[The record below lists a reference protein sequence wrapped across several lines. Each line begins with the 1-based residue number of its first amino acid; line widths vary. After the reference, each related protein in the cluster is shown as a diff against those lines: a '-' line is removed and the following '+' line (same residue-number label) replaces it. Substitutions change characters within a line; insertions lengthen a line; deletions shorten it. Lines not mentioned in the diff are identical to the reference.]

1 MRVLKSV
8 VLFMQY
14 SALAL
19 ASSSAIAQANYPD
32 KPIRMIIPLAT
43 GSAVDN
49 ALRLVTQNMAISMG
63 QPIVVENVPGSSG
76 LIGADRLLKLP
87 ADGYNI
93 AGVNDSILTM
103 VPHINPNTTFDTLRD
118 FAPISLIGT
127 IEWGIVVKTDSQ
139 FKTLDDLIK
148 FAKANPEKLTFS
160 SGGVGSPQH
169 IAMALLMQR
178 AGMQLVHV
186 PYKGATQAAVGAAAG
201 EVDVSF
207 QGIGTAAALI
217 NGGKL
222 RLLALSTPKPLPQFA
237 GVPTIDQTSLPGFFF
252 NSWAAIVASSK
263 TPKAIVEKLSVEARK
278 AMDNPDTRD
287 RFSKLGITIRGTTP
301 AEFEDALKKQYA
313 LYGKVIKDNNIKAN

>member
-1 MRVLKSV
+1 MKVFKSV
-8 VLFMQY
+8 ALFVQAA
-14 SALAL
+14 ALAM
-19 ASSSAIAQANYPD
+19 ASWGVMAQANYPD

-49 ALRLVTQNMAISMG
+49 ALRLVAQNMATSMG
-63 QPIVVENVPGSSG
+63 QPIVIENVPGSSG
-76 LIGADRLLKLP
+76 LIGADRMLKMP
-87 ADGYNI
+87 ADGYTI
-93 AGVNDSILTM
+93 GGVNDSVLTM
-103 VPHINPNTTFDTLRD
+103 VPHINPNTTFNTLKD

-127 IEWGIVVKTDSQ
+127 IEWGVVVKTDSQ
-139 FKTLDDLIK
+139 FKTLEDLIK

-178 AGMQLVHV
+178 AGMKLVHV

-207 QGIGTAAALI
+207 QGLGTAAALI

-237 GVPTIDQTSLPGFFF
+237 GVKTIDQTALPGFFF
-252 NSWAAIVASSK
+252 NSWAAMVAPAQ
-263 TPKAIVEKLSVEARK
+263 TPKAIVEKLSAEARK
-278 AMDNPDTRD
+278 AMDNADIRD
-287 RFSKLGITIRGTTP
+287 RFTKLGITIRGTTP
-301 AEFEDALKKQYA
+301 AEFEAALKKQYE

>member
-1 MRVLKSV
+1 MKAFKSV
-8 VLFMQY
+8 AIFVQAVF
-14 SALAL
+14 LAV
-19 ASSSAIAQANYPD
+19 ASWGVMAQGNYPN

-49 ALRLVTQNMAISMG
+49 ALRLVAQNMATSMG
-63 QPIVVENVPGSSG
+63 QPIVIENITGSSG
-76 LIGADRLLKLP
+76 LIGADRMLKMP
-87 ADGYNI
+87 ADGYTI
-93 AGVNDSILTM
+93 GGVNDSVLTM
-103 VPHINPNTTFDTLRD
+103 VPHINPNTTFNTLKD

-139 FKTLDDLIK
+139 FKTLEDLIR
-148 FAKANPEKLTFS
+148 FSKANPDKLTFS

-178 AGMQLVHV
+178 AGMKLVHV

-207 QGIGTAAALI
+207 QGLGTAAALI

-222 RLLALSTPKPLPQFA
+222 RLLALSTPKPLPQFS
-237 GVPTIDQTSLPGFFF
+237 GVKTIDQGALPGFFF
-252 NSWAAIVASSK
+252 NSWAAMVAPAK
-263 TPKAIVEKLSVEARK
+263 TPKPIVEKLSAEARK
-278 AMDNPDTRD
+278 AMDNPDIRD
-287 RFSKLGITIRGTTP
+287 RFTKLGITIRGTTP
-301 AEFEDALKKQYA
+301 AEFEEALKKQYE

>member
-1 MRVLKSV
+1 MKAFKSV
-8 VLFMQY
+8 AIFVQAVF
-14 SALAL
+14 LAV
-19 ASSSAIAQANYPD
+19 ASWGVMAQGNYPN

-49 ALRLVTQNMAISMG
+49 ALRLVAQNMATSMG
-63 QPIVVENVPGSSG
+63 QPIVIENITGSSG
-76 LIGADRLLKLP
+76 LIGADRMLKMP
-87 ADGYNI
+87 ADGYTI
-93 AGVNDSILTM
+93 GGVNDSVLTM
-103 VPHINPNTTFDTLRD
+103 VPHINPNTTFNTLKD

-139 FKTLDDLIK
+139 FKTLEDLIR
-148 FAKANPEKLTFS
+148 FSKANPDKLTFS

-178 AGMQLVHV
+178 AGMKLVHV

-207 QGIGTAAALI
+207 QGLGTAAALI

-222 RLLALSTPKPLPQFA
+222 RLLALSTPKPLQQFS
-237 GVPTIDQTSLPGFFF
+237 GVKTIDQGALPGFFF
-252 NSWAAIVASSK
+252 NSWAAMVAPAK
-263 TPKAIVEKLSVEARK
+263 TPKPIVEKLSAEARK
-278 AMDNPDTRD
+278 AMDNPDIRD
-287 RFSKLGITIRGTTP
+287 RFTKLGITIRGTTP
-301 AEFEDALKKQYA
+301 AEFEEALKKQYE

>member
-1 MRVLKSV
+1 MKVIKSV
-8 VLFMQY
+8 
-14 SALAL
+14 ALLVQAVAL
-19 ASSSAIAQANYPD
+19 SVASWSVSAQANYPD

-49 ALRLVTQNMAISMG
+49 ALRLVAQNMATSMG
-63 QPIVVENVPGSSG
+63 QPIVIENVPGSSG
-76 LIGADRLLKLP
+76 LIGADRMLKMP
-87 ADGYNI
+87 ADGYTI
-93 AGVNDSILTM
+93 GGVNDSVLTM
-103 VPHINPNTTFDTLRD
+103 VPHINPNTTFNTLKD

-127 IEWGIVVKTDSQ
+127 IEWGVVVKTDSQ
-139 FKTLDDLIK
+139 FKTLEDLIQ
-148 FAKANPEKLTFS
+148 FAKANPDKLTFS

-178 AGMQLVHV
+178 AGMKLVHV

-207 QGIGTAAALI
+207 QGLGTAAALI

-237 GVPTIDQTSLPGFFF
+237 GVKTIDQTALPGFFF
-252 NSWAAIVASSK
+252 NSWAAMVAPAK
-263 TPKAIVEKLSVEARK
+263 TPKAIVEKLSAEARK
-278 AMDNPDTRD
+278 AMDNADIRD
-287 RFSKLGITIRGTTP
+287 RFTKLGITIRGTTP
-301 AEFEDALKKQYA
+301 AEFEAALKKQYE

>member
-1 MRVLKSV
+1 MKVFKSV
-8 VLFMQY
+8 
-14 SALAL
+14 ALLVQAVAL
-19 ASSSAIAQANYPD
+19 SVASWSVNAQANYPD

-49 ALRLVTQNMAISMG
+49 ALRLVAQNMATSMG
-63 QPIVVENVPGSSG
+63 QPIVIENVTGSSG
-76 LIGADRLLKLP
+76 LIGADRMLKMP
-87 ADGYNI
+87 ADGYTI
-93 AGVNDSILTM
+93 GGVNDSVLTM
-103 VPHINPNTTFDTLRD
+103 VPHINPNTTFNTLKD

-127 IEWGIVVKTDSQ
+127 IEWGVVVKTDSQ
-139 FKTLDDLIK
+139 FKTLEDLIK
-148 FAKANPEKLTFS
+148 FAKANPDKLTFS

-178 AGMQLVHV
+178 AGMKLVHV

-207 QGIGTAAALI
+207 QGLGTAAALI

-237 GVPTIDQTSLPGFFF
+237 GVKTIDQTALPGFFF
-252 NSWAAIVASSK
+252 NSWAAMVAPAK
-263 TPKAIVEKLSVEARK
+263 TPKAIVEKLSAEARK
-278 AMDNPDTRD
+278 AMDNADIRD
-287 RFSKLGITIRGTTP
+287 RFTKLGITIRGTTP
-301 AEFEDALKKQYA
+301 AEFETALKKQYE

>member
-1 MRVLKSV
+1 MKAFKSV
-8 VLFMQY
+8 ALFIQA
-14 SALAL
+14 SALAV
-19 ASSSAIAQANYPD
+19 ASWGVMAQANYPD

-49 ALRLVTQNMAISMG
+49 ALRLVTQNMATSMG

-87 ADGYNI
+87 ADGYTI
-93 AGVNDSILTM
+93 GGVNDSVLTM
-103 VPHINPNTTFDTLRD
+103 VPHINPNTTFNTLKD

-127 IEWGIVVKTDSQ
+127 IEWGVVVKTDSQ
-139 FKTLDDLIK
+139 FKTLNDLIK
-148 FAKANPEKLTFS
+148 FAQANPDKLTFS
-160 SGGVGSPQH
+160 SGGIGSPQH

-178 AGMQLVHV
+178 AGMKLVHV

-207 QGIGTAAALI
+207 QGLGTAAALI

-222 RLLALSTPKPLPQFA
+222 RLLVVSTPKPLDQFA
-237 GVPTIDQTSLPGFFF
+237 GVPTIDQSTLPGFFF

-263 TPKAIVEKLSVEARK
+263 TPKAIVEKLSAEARK
-278 AMDNPDTRD
+278 AMDNDEIRD
-287 RFSKLGITIRGTTP
+287 RFAKLGITIRGTTP
-301 AEFEDALKKQYA
+301 AEFEAALKKQYE

>member
-1 MRVLKSV
+1 MKVFKSV
-8 VLFMQY
+8 ALFVQAA
-14 SALAL
+14 ALTM
-19 ASSSAIAQANYPD
+19 ASWGVMAQANYPD

-49 ALRLVTQNMAISMG
+49 ALRLVAQNMATSMG
-63 QPIVVENVPGSSG
+63 QPIVIENVPGSSG
-76 LIGADRLLKLP
+76 LIGADRMLKMP
-87 ADGYNI
+87 ADGYTI
-93 AGVNDSILTM
+93 GGVNDSVLTM
-103 VPHINPNTTFDTLRD
+103 VPHINPNTTFNTLKD

-127 IEWGIVVKTDSQ
+127 IEWGVVVKTDSQ
-139 FKTLDDLIK
+139 FKTLEDLIK

-178 AGMQLVHV
+178 AGMKLVHV

-207 QGIGTAAALI
+207 QGLGTAAALI

-237 GVPTIDQTSLPGFFF
+237 GVKTIDQTALPGFFF
-252 NSWAAIVASSK
+252 NSWAAMVAPAQ
-263 TPKAIVEKLSVEARK
+263 TPKAIVEKLSAEARK
-278 AMDNPDTRD
+278 AMDNADIRD
-287 RFSKLGITIRGTTP
+287 RFTKLGITIRGTTP
-301 AEFEDALKKQYA
+301 AEFEAALKKQYE

>member
-1 MRVLKSV
+1 MKVFKSV
-8 VLFMQY
+8 ALFVQAA
-14 SALAL
+14 ALTM
-19 ASSSAIAQANYPD
+19 ASWGVMAQANYPD

-49 ALRLVTQNMAISMG
+49 ALRLVAQNMATSMG
-63 QPIVVENVPGSSG
+63 QPIVIENVPGSSG
-76 LIGADRLLKLP
+76 LIGADRMLKMP
-87 ADGYNI
+87 ADGYTI
-93 AGVNDSILTM
+93 GGVNDSVLTM
-103 VPHINPNTTFDTLRD
+103 VPHINPNTTFNTLKD

-127 IEWGIVVKTDSQ
+127 IEWGVVVKSDSQ
-139 FKTLDDLIK
+139 FKTLEDLIK
-148 FAKANPEKLTFS
+148 FAKANPDKLTFS

-178 AGMQLVHV
+178 AGMRLVHV

-207 QGIGTAAALI
+207 QGLGTAAALI

-237 GVPTIDQTSLPGFFF
+237 GVKTIDQTALPGFFF
-252 NSWAAIVASSK
+252 NSWAAMVAPAK
-263 TPKAIVEKLSVEARK
+263 TPKPIVEKLSAEARK
-278 AMDNPDTRD
+278 AMDNADIRD
-287 RFSKLGITIRGTTP
+287 RFTKLGITIRGTTP
-301 AEFEDALKKQYA
+301 AEFEAALKKQYE

>member
-1 MRVLKSV
+1 MKVFKSV
-8 VLFMQY
+8 ALFVQAA
-14 SALAL
+14 ALTM
-19 ASSSAIAQANYPD
+19 ASWGVMAQANYPD

-49 ALRLVTQNMAISMG
+49 ALRLVAQNMATSMG
-63 QPIVVENVPGSSG
+63 QPIVIENVPGSSG
-76 LIGADRLLKLP
+76 LIGADRMLKMP
-87 ADGYNI
+87 ADGYTI
-93 AGVNDSILTM
+93 GGVNDSVLTM
-103 VPHINPNTTFDTLRD
+103 VPHINPNTTFNTLKD

-127 IEWGIVVKTDSQ
+127 IEWGVVVKTDSQ
-139 FKTLDDLIK
+139 FKTLEDLIK

-178 AGMQLVHV
+178 AGMKLVHV

-207 QGIGTAAALI
+207 QGLGTAAALI

-222 RLLALSTPKPLPQFA
+222 RLLALSTPKSLPQFA
-237 GVPTIDQTSLPGFFF
+237 GVKTIDQTALPGFFF
-252 NSWAAIVASSK
+252 NSWAAMVAPAQ
-263 TPKAIVEKLSVEARK
+263 TPKAIVEKLSAEARK
-278 AMDNPDTRD
+278 AMDNADIRD
-287 RFSKLGITIRGTTP
+287 RFTKLGITIRGTTP
-301 AEFEDALKKQYA
+301 AEFEAALKKQYE

>member
-8 VLFMQY
+8 VLFMQC

-237 GVPTIDQTSLPGFFF
+237 GVPTIDQTTLPGFFF

>member
-1 MRVLKSV
+1 MKAFKSV
-8 VLFMQY
+8 AIFVQAAF
-14 SALAL
+14 LAV
-19 ASSSAIAQANYPD
+19 ASWGVMAQGNYPN

-49 ALRLVTQNMAISMG
+49 ALRLVAQNMATSMG
-63 QPIVVENVPGSSG
+63 QPIVIENITGSSG
-76 LIGADRLLKLP
+76 LIGADRMLKMS
-87 ADGYNI
+87 ADGYTI
-93 AGVNDSILTM
+93 GGVNDSVLTM
-103 VPHINPNTTFDTLRD
+103 VPHINPNTTFNTLKD

-139 FKTLDDLIK
+139 FKTLEDLIK
-148 FAKANPEKLTFS
+148 FSKANPDKLTFS

-178 AGMQLVHV
+178 AGMKLVHV

-207 QGIGTAAALI
+207 QGLGTAAALI

-237 GVPTIDQTSLPGFFF
+237 GVKTIDQGALPGFFF
-252 NSWAAIVASSK
+252 NSWAAMVAPAK
-263 TPKAIVEKLSVEARK
+263 TPKPIVEKLSAEARK
-278 AMDNPDTRD
+278 AMDNPDIRD
-287 RFSKLGITIRGTTP
+287 RFTKLGITIRGTTP
-301 AEFEDALKKQYA
+301 AEFEEALKKQYE

>member
-1 MRVLKSV
+1 MKAFKSV
-8 VLFMQY
+8 AIFVQAAF
-14 SALAL
+14 LAV
-19 ASSSAIAQANYPD
+19 ASWGVMAQGNYPN

-49 ALRLVTQNMAISMG
+49 ALRLVAQNMATSMG
-63 QPIVVENVPGSSG
+63 QPIVIENITGSSG
-76 LIGADRLLKLP
+76 LIGADRMLKMP
-87 ADGYNI
+87 ADGYTI
-93 AGVNDSILTM
+93 GGVNDSVLTM
-103 VPHINPNTTFDTLRD
+103 VPHINPNTTFNTLKD

-139 FKTLDDLIK
+139 FKTLEDLIR
-148 FAKANPEKLTFS
+148 FSKANPDKLTFS

-178 AGMQLVHV
+178 AGMKLVHV

-207 QGIGTAAALI
+207 QGLGTAAALI

-237 GVPTIDQTSLPGFFF
+237 GVKTIDQGALPGFFF
-252 NSWAAIVASSK
+252 NSWAAMVAPAK
-263 TPKAIVEKLSVEARK
+263 TPKPIVEKLSAEARK
-278 AMDNPDTRD
+278 AMDNPDIRD
-287 RFSKLGITIRGTTP
+287 RFTKLGITIRGTTP
-301 AEFEDALKKQYA
+301 AEFEEALKKQYE

>member
-1 MRVLKSV
+1 MKVFKSV
-8 VLFMQY
+8 AIFLQAAF
-14 SALAL
+14 LAV
-19 ASSSAIAQANYPD
+19 ASFGVMAQGNYPD

-49 ALRLVTQNMAISMG
+49 ALRLVAQNMATSMG
-63 QPIVVENVPGSSG
+63 QPIVIENVTGSSG
-76 LIGADRLLKLP
+76 LIGADRMLKMP
-87 ADGYNI
+87 ADGYTI
-93 AGVNDSILTM
+93 GGVNDSVLTM
-103 VPHINPNTTFDTLRD
+103 VPHINPNTTFNTLKD

-139 FKTLDDLIK
+139 FKTLEDLIK
-148 FAKANPEKLTFS
+148 FAQANPDKLTFS

-178 AGMQLVHV
+178 AGMKLVHV

-207 QGIGTAAALI
+207 QGLGTAAALI

-237 GVPTIDQTSLPGFFF
+237 GVKTIDQGTLPGFFF
-252 NSWAAIVASSK
+252 NSWAAMVAPAK
-263 TPKAIVEKLSVEARK
+263 TPKPIIEKLSAEARK
-278 AMDNPDTRD
+278 AMDNPDIRD
-287 RFSKLGITIRGTTP
+287 RFTKLGITIRGTTP
-301 AEFEDALKKQYA
+301 AEFEEALKKQYE